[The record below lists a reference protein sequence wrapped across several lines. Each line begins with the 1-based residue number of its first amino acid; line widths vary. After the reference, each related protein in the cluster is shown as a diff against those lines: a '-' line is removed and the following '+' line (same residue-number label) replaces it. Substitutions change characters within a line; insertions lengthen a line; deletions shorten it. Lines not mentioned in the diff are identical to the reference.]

1 MYKGA
6 YWKEP
11 YCDKK
16 ISYRRW
22 WVIHE
27 KQSALWIPC
36 WIVLYSHIR
45 NKTTCTVVLFGEP
58 GSFGLQLTISRLCQ
72 TTAH

>member
-16 ISYRRW
+16 NILPKMVGNTW
-22 WVIHE
+22 

-45 NKTTCTVVLFGEP
+45 NKTTCTVVLLGEP